1 MDEKNYLIKK
11 LELFSKITFWIS
23 VISVVI
29 ILFIALQ
36 SFSAGNNISDM
47 TSVSQISGVIS
58 SITGFFTLMALILA
72 SIGVTVSYIAKSIAI
87 FLKDDFNLPQDNSRF
102 KKNVKQNTNVIQD
115 EKYSDNRLNI

>member
-11 LELFSKITFWIS
+11 LELFSRITFWIS

-87 FLKDDFNLPQDNSRF
+87 FLKDDLNLPQENSRF

>member
-11 LELFSKITFWIS
+11 LELFSRITFWIS

-47 TSVSQISGVIS
+47 TSVSQIGGVIS

-72 SIGVTVSYIAKSIAI
+72 SIGVTVSYMTKMGSC
-87 FLKDDFNLPQDNSRF
+87 
-102 KKNVKQNTNVIQD
+102 
-115 EKYSDNRLNI
+115 